1 MTPTQRAAMQAALA
15 FIQDIDRDDND
26 RDILRPSQCEA
37 LDASRN
43 ALRAALA
50 EDVHKPHAC
59 MAHDLENV
67 RHVCWE
73 NISGVWAAAWKA
85 AEASRTT
92 QVPEPP
98 PPAEPAVEPD
108 PIGEVVACNDHG
120 HPWKRVSGYEWS
132 LAELSIGQKVYAS
145 PPPAEVP
152 MIVDDEIDDIWMIA
166 REANEYPI
174 GVFARAIEA
183 LVRHKVGI
191 K

>member
-1 MTPTQRAAMQAALA
+1 MTETQRAAMHAALA
-15 FIQDIDRDDND
+15 FIQDIDRDDHD
-26 RDILRPSQCEA
+26 RDILSPSQCEA

-50 EDVHKPHAC
+50 EDVPKPHAC

-85 AEASRTT
+85 AEAST
-92 QVPEPP
+92 
-98 PPAEPAVEPD
+98 
-108 PIGEVVACNDHG
+108 
-120 HPWKRVSGYEWS
+120 
-132 LAELSIGQKVYAS
+132 

-152 MIVDDEIDDIWMIA
+152 LLTDAEIRKVADKADEGQESTEFMLA
-166 REANEYPI
+166 
-174 GVFARAIEA
+174 FARAIEA
-183 LVRHKVGI
+183 LVHQKAGV